1 MCSSRHILLSNW
13 GETKMAQYEEMAA
26 EVTGLFSDEA
36 LLQRRLDLHH
46 DLGRI
51 SAALCEAQLEYNA
64 CITDILKTNDELRQR
79 GIDTSAIEAQLHHPA
94 QHAETA

>member
-1 MCSSRHILLSNW
+1 
-13 GETKMAQYEEMAA
+13 MAEHEGSTA

-79 GIDTSAIEAQLHHPA
+79 GIDTSVIEAQLRHPLH
-94 QHAETA
+94 HAETA